1 MCIPHRMGADKTT
14 ACYDCTAVRYA
25 AREIYPLT
33 QELHRFKELAP
44 NGGLTLDIGC
54 GPGQYAQALESRG
67 LRVVAI
73 DLSKG
78 MLCQAQ
84 VNEIPRLVCAD
95 MRHLPTA
102 DECADGCFACA
113 SLLHIPRSQVLQ
125 TLVEFRRVLRSGGAL
140 YAGVKEGGGEEWVSD
155 RHGCERFF
163 VYYQPEEIN
172 QLIQSAGFE
181 VIDGWINPPG
191 RGQRHN
197 WINCFATAS
206 DRHIL
211 RDHCVF

>member
-1 MCIPHRMGADKTT
+1 MSADKTT
-14 ACYDCTAVRYA
+14 ASYDCIAVRYA
-25 AREIYPLT
+25 TREIYPLT
-33 QELHRFKELAP
+33 QELNRFKELMP

-78 MLCQAQ
+78 MLRQAQ
-84 VNEIPRLVCAD
+84 VNEPLRLVCAD

-113 SLLHIPRSQVLQ
+113 SLLHIPRPQVLQ

-140 YAGVKEGGGEEWVSD
+140 YVSVKEGAGEEWATAP
-155 RHGCERFF
+155 HGYARSFT
-163 VYYQPEEIN
+163 YYRAKEID
-172 QLIQSAGFE
+172 QLIRAADFE
-181 VIDGWINPPG
+181 VVDGWISPPG
-191 RGQRHN
+191 KGQRHN
-197 WINCFATAS
+197 WINRFAIA
-206 DRHIL
+206 RP
-211 RDHCVF
+211 